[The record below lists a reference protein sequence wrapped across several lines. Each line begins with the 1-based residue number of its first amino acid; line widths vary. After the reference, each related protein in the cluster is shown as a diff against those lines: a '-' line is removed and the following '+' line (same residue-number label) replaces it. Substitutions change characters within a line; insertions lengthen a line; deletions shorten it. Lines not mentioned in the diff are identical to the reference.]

1 MTDKINQFFP
11 DEVFHP
17 GETLSEKL
25 SEEKMSLKE
34 FAMRCDMSEKTI
46 NEIVKG
52 KASISYESSMK
63 FENVLGIPA
72 YFWIKRQSE
81 YDGYR
86 ARLDNIKQL
95 EGSVEWAKQ
104 FPVLEM
110 EKKGWIAKGKNF
122 IEKTSFILRFFGLSS
137 SIAWEGFYLSQELR
151 TAFRISLK
159 QVQNPYAVSAWLRK
173 GDIDFRDC
181 EVKNVYNKKLL
192 EDSLPKIRAIMVAQ
206 PDDFFSQLQNVCSE
220 VGIVLLHTPCLTNAP
235 ISGATRWVGDVPL
248 IQISCRFKRSDN
260 FWFSFFHELGHIL
273 LHGKKDVFLEF
284 DKLSV
289 NDKEKEDEADQFA
302 TKMTFSKEL
311 ESKFIDENDIITHDS
326 IVSFAKKYKLHPSLI
341 VGRLQ
346 HKEIIKYS
354 QFRELLTSIEII

>member
-1 MTDKINQFFP
+1 MNNKINQFFP

-17 GETLSEKL
+17 GETLTEKL

-34 FAMRCDMSEKTI
+34 FAIRCNMSEKTI
-46 NEIVKG
+46 IEIAKG
-52 KASISYESSMK
+52 KAKISYETSMK
-63 FENVLGIPA
+63 FETVFGIPA
-72 YFWIKRQSE
+72 YFWIERQSDYDE
-81 YDGYR
+81 YM
-86 ARLDNIKQL
+86 ARLENIKQL
-95 EGSVEWAKQ
+95 EACVEWAKQ
-104 FPVLEM
+104 FPVSEM
-110 EKKGWIAKGKNF
+110 EKKGWIAKGKNK
-122 IEKTSFILRFFGLSS
+122 IERIGLLLRFFGLSS
-137 SIAWEGFYLSQELR
+137 SVAWNDFYLSIESR
-151 TAFRISLK
+151 TSFRISLK

-173 GDIDFRDC
+173 GDLDIKDC
-181 EVKNVYNKKLL
+181 KVKNEYNKKLL
-192 EDSLPKIRAIMVAQ
+192 DDSLPKMRAIMVAQ
-206 PDDFFSQLQNVCSE
+206 PDDFFSQLQDVCSE

-311 ESKFIDENDIITHDS
+311 EQRFLDEYDITSDS